1 MGSACYLPDEPHP
14 PMHEIYRNN
23 ESVAPNPRNPLEDYT
38 IHCVDI
44 EVGVHCDSLKF
55 KNDKIFLSHNQGIY
69 LYKDVL
75 AILSVQHQT
84 IYIYQLDTDLGGFCP
99 VVRIGRTLFDN
110 DELLLSSTGQS
121 EGQQVTN
128 LPTRVFGNH
137 PASQFTYRNHRENVI
152 NQLKHR
158 ILVYLYKRACKL
170 AAVDE
175 NPYEGKF
182 DHFWNFCKL
191 LCNFFFH
198 ISVRRFYQYF
208 DQLRA
213 LRMWKMQLL
222 DENHLLIKYASEE
235 VVTLRS
241 SEPNSQASFFVV
253 YNFKSTEVVAVY
265 ENTSED
271 LLNMFENY
279 CDFFRNTNV
288 HDDKLRSYQRGKKA
302 IFNFFPQMKVVKKN
316 PLCFHEFFSSNES
329 CQKPR
334 CVFTNFSLK

>member
-1 MGSACYLPDEPHP
+1 MKVNLIISGTF
-14 PMHEIYRNN
+14 
-23 ESVAPNPRNPLEDYT
+23 ESFFAT
-38 IHCVDI
+38 
-44 EVGVHCDSLKF
+44 
-55 KNDKIFLSHNQGIY
+55 
-69 LYKDVL
+69 
-75 AILSVQHQT
+75 
-84 IYIYQLDTDLGGFCP
+84 
-99 VVRIGRTLFDN
+99 
-110 DELLLSSTGQS
+110 
-121 EGQQVTN
+121 
-128 LPTRVFGNH
+128 
-137 PASQFTYRNHRENVI
+137 
-152 NQLKHR
+152 
-158 ILVYLYKRACKL
+158 
-170 AAVDE
+170 
-175 NPYEGKF
+175 
-182 DHFWNFCKL
+182 
-191 LCNFFFH
+191 FFFH

-302 IFNFFPQMKVVKKN
+302 IFNLFPQQMKVVKN

-329 CQKPR
+329 CQKTR
-334 CVFTNFSLK
+334 CVFTSFSRQM

>member
-1 MGSACYLPDEPHP
+1 MKIHMKVKLIFSGTF
-14 PMHEIYRNN
+14 
-23 ESVAPNPRNPLEDYT
+23 ESFFAT
-38 IHCVDI
+38 
-44 EVGVHCDSLKF
+44 F
-55 KNDKIFLSHNQGIY
+55 FL
-69 LYKDVL
+69 
-75 AILSVQHQT
+75 
-84 IYIYQLDTDLGGFCP
+84 
-99 VVRIGRTLFDN
+99 
-110 DELLLSSTGQS
+110 
-121 EGQQVTN
+121 
-128 LPTRVFGNH
+128 
-137 PASQFTYRNHRENVI
+137 
-152 NQLKHR
+152 
-158 ILVYLYKRACKL
+158 
-170 AAVDE
+170 
-175 NPYEGKF
+175 
-182 DHFWNFCKL
+182 
-191 LCNFFFH
+191 

-302 IFNFFPQMKVVKKN
+302 VFNLFPQMKVVKN
-316 PLCFHEFFSSNES
+316 PLCFREFSRRMKVVKNRNDFASFSR
-329 CQKPR
+329 QMK
-334 CVFTNFSLK
+334 VVKKA